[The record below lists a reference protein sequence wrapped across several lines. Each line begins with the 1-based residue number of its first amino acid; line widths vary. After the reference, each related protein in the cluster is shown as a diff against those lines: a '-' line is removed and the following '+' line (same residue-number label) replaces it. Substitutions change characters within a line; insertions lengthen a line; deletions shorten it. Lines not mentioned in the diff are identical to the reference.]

1 MSTSHEFVSELARD
15 ITSAVA
21 EKEWASVSADLT
33 VLAEQVVQALID
45 HREQDVKNAY
55 EAVESAYSTL
65 VTGFQVED
73 SVADAKSAASE
84 LRAYTRLLSVAL
96 AYRSSPA
103 IQEIALD
110 HRFRP
115 LLEKLLPWPDGMSG
129 RELAKALYVRP
140 ETIARKLR
148 LGGGFAAAGIVPKLT
163 HRNTAC
169 QCLIAMRRG
178 DNLPLSETVRR
189 HDAYCLIRKS
199 SIARATASGDSIRSP
214 CPVFSRTTSSACR
227 IPRTS
232 CRENSTGN
240 RMSSSPT
247 TTKVGQ
253 FSSLSRPDE
262 LNRLIASD

>member
-140 ETIARKLR
+140 ETIARKLPILR
-148 LGGGFAAAGIVPKLT
+148 AANLVRSQQVGKATINTITAEAREFLEQKDRAVAEAEDQKDVAAA
-163 HRNTAC
+163 AA
-169 QCLIAMRRG
+169 Q
-178 DNLPLSETVRR
+178 
-189 HDAYCLIRKS
+189 
-199 SIARATASGDSIRSP
+199 
-214 CPVFSRTTSSACR
+214 
-227 IPRTS
+227 
-232 CRENSTGN
+232 
-240 RMSSSPT
+240 
-247 TTKVGQ
+247 
-253 FSSLSRPDE
+253 
-262 LNRLIASD
+262 